1 MTKKVHPDA
10 THAGHRP
17 RSFDTVAPFMLD
29 EVAFTLRDIRRAR
42 ASADSATF
50 GERHTASNSAVRLA

>member
-10 THAGHRP
+10 AHAGHRP

-29 EVAFTLRDIRRAR
+29 EVAFTLSDIRRAR
-42 ASADSATF
+42 AGVTPAKF
-50 GERHTASNSAVRLA
+50 GDRHTASNSAVRIA